1 MSFQS
6 ETRAWVVASAAAFC
20 LGAIGYSTL
29 KLPDLAPTLAR
40 ANTALDTINHPCAPG
55 PCGTLANVDKLVVK
69 VGDIA
74 VDTQRQVRQSGTL
87 INAASQSLTS
97 TSQHLDA
104 AIGTANVQLTHIA
117 PLLDAVRGAADAIPG
132 TLKHVNDAADGV
144 TPILANADGAV
155 SDFRRFL
162 TAPALNATLS
172 NVDALTAAWARI
184 STNGAKITD
193 KMTADYFK
201 PTPWYLYPIKKG
213 SELLDIGAAVAR
225 HTP

>member
-1 MSFQS
+1 M
-6 ETRAWVVASAAAFC
+6 TAP
-20 LGAIGYSTL
+20 

-40 ANTALDTINHPCAPG
+40 ANTALDTVNHSCSPG
-55 PCGTLANVDKLVVK
+55 PCGTLANVSKLVVK

-97 TSQHLDA
+97 TAEHLNAAIDTANTQLSHLAPAIDA
-104 AIGTANVQLTHIA
+104 A
-117 PLLDAVRGAADAIPG
+117 R
-132 TLKHVNDAADGV
+132 DAAASVAPAMKGV
-144 TPILANADGAV
+144 TPLLANADGAV
-155 SDFRRFL
+155 GDFRHFL

-201 PTPWYLYPIKKG
+201 PVPWYLYPAKKG